1 MSKVNSQYKI
11 QVLIKSNSKTVPLV
25 VKQWPLILSVDWSED
40 SSDLRDYTKPVRMML
55 VDNSPWLQNKAQ

>member
-1 MSKVNSQYKI
+1 M
-11 QVLIKSNSKTVPLV
+11 PLV

-40 SSDLRDYTKPVRMML
+40 SSDLNYTKPIRMML